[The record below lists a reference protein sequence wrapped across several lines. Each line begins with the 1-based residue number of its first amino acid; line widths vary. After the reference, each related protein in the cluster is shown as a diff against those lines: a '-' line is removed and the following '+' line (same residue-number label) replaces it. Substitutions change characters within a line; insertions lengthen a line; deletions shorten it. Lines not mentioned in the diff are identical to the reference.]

1 METPLLK
8 ELIDLWTEDNATA
21 TGLHNI
27 HNLGQGATKQVVED
41 QAPVEDSP
49 LKDMINLGMEAT
61 WLLSNLNSGGAGEQA
76 VEDQAVVDAPPLKDR
91 AAMGP
96 PGPRT

>member
-76 VEDQAVVDAPPLKDR
+76 MEAVVVAPLLKDR
-91 AAMGP
+91 AAVEAP
-96 PGPRT
+96 CPRT